1 MLELVLDQL
10 QAYKLWQTF
19 QVKGTS
25 IMLVLEEIT
34 AMREV
39 HLLDN
44 NRPMLE
50 QMRMK
55 TNFGTSN
62 QMDQDQLEEV
72 KVQEMVWDKEE
83 LDVRVQVP
91 IITTTDDNDR
101 KIKFLKN

>member
-1 MLELVLDQL
+1 MINLLIPWVDKVLRLLMLELVLDQL
-10 QAYKLWQTF
+10 QVYKLWQTF

-34 AMREV
+34 ARQEV

-50 QMRMK
+50 QTRMK

-72 KVQEMVWDKEE
+72 KV
-83 LDVRVQVP
+83 
-91 IITTTDDNDR
+91 
-101 KIKFLKN
+101 